1 MAWWGKILGGAFGY
15 MLGGPLGAALG
26 AAMGHNFDRGVAGD
40 FEPDREA
47 PAGQHEGVQGAF
59 FTATFAVMGHLSK
72 IDGRVTHSEIDV
84 ARRVMARMDLNP
96 MQVEAAKRL
105 FDQGKSPDFPLQ
117 AVLAQFRSMIGP
129 RRNLLFM
136 FIEIQLTLACAD
148 GVIDPAERRLMLDI
162 CNRLGIPE
170 RVYRELEAMA
180 NAEARYDGR
189 AEPRAGKSLDL
200 EQAYALLNVP
210 AGASDA
216 EVKKSYRRL
225 MSRHHPDK
233 LVANGLPEEMIKIAT
248 QKTREVRAAYEKIR
262 EARGF

>member
-15 MLGGPLGAALG
+15 LLGGPLGAALG
-26 AAMGHNFDRGVAGD
+26 AAMGHNFDRGMAGN
-40 FEPDREA
+40 FEPVREG
-47 PAGQHEGVQGAF
+47 PAGHHEGVQGAF
-59 FTATFAVMGHLSK
+59 FTATFAVMGHLGK

-117 AVLAQFRSMIGP
+117 AVLAQLRSAIGQ

-148 GVIDPAERRLMLDI
+148 GAINPAERRLLLEI
-162 CNRLGIPE
+162 CNRLGVPE

-180 NAEARYDGR
+180 NAQARHEER
-189 AEPRAGKSLDL
+189 AESRGAASLDL
-200 EQAYALLNVP
+200 EQAYALLNVQP
-210 AGASDA
+210 GASDA

-233 LVANGLPEEMIKIAT
+233 LVANGLPEEMITIAT
-248 QKTREVRAAYEKIR
+248 EKTREIRAAYEKIR